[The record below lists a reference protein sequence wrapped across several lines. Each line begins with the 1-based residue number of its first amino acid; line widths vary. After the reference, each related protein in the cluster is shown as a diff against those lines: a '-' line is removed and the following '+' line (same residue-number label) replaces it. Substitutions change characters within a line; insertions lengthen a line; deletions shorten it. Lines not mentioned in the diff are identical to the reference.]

1 MFPNF
6 GKGNDQAECN
16 NPWEDISSKNL
27 GTIANI
33 FLKKWKSVIVHFDPN
48 MAIYSL
54 ANVFSST
61 QNKSET
67 KPFSRYSLLLSRPPT
82 LYGTWRCT
90 FWEILQSFA
99 CHLQTLIAHLILISY
114 WEFCYFGHVLETSEI
129 RVLIIANN
137 VWTECSFSCHWYQ

>member
-6 GKGNDQAECN
+6 GKGNDQAEGN

-61 QNKSET
+61 QNKS
-67 KPFSRYSLLLSRPPT
+67 
-82 LYGTWRCT
+82 
-90 FWEILQSFA
+90 
-99 CHLQTLIAHLILISY
+99 
-114 WEFCYFGHVLETSEI
+114 
-129 RVLIIANN
+129 
-137 VWTECSFSCHWYQ
+137 